1 MKPNFNYNFS
11 VDHKINFQLFE
22 INSDAT
28 ITYEVQF
35 EQLESKNFKIE
46 IRRNNFKVN
55 GEKIELK
62 FESLAHEYNKALFPV
77 LFDVKGESF
86 LLSNY
91 TEIAER
97 IAAKDEELKL
107 KHEGPGF
114 DYIRNQFLENVAK
127 DGYAMT
133 NYFFSLG
140 LMKVIMLCFQETE
153 NFDQYQFEW
162 NIVPLETT
170 LSWKGK
176 TNFDPI
182 LKTLKIEGQNTDT
195 DALFEKIKEYGIA
208 NKFPQ
213 KVSDEDSL
221 ITTTVK
227 SNIQFVNTKLDFEFS
242 ETEIKINNS
251 YFNYREKLSINRK

>member
-11 VDHKINFQLFE
+11 VNHVINFQLFE

-28 ITYEVQF
+28 STYEVQF

-55 GEKIELK
+55 GKKIELK
-62 FESLAHEYNKALFPV
+62 FERIAYEYNKVLFPV
-77 LFDVKGESF
+77 LFDVKDGSF

-97 IAAKDEELKL
+97 IATKDDELKM

-133 NYFFSLG
+133 NYFFSLS
-140 LMKVIMLCFQETE
+140 LMKVIMLCFQEIE
-153 NFDQYQFEW
+153 NFEQYQFEW

-170 LSWKGK
+170 LSWNGMIH
-176 TNFDPI
+176 FEPV
-182 LKTLKIEGQNTDT
+182 LKSFKFEEKNANTDK
-195 DALFEKIKEYGIA
+195 LFEKIKEYGIA
-208 NKFPQ
+208 NKYPQ

-221 ITTTVK
+221 ITTTVT
-227 SNIQFVNTKLDFEFS
+227 NEIQFVNSKLDFEFS
-242 ETEIKINNS
+242 ETEVKINHS
-251 YFNYREKLSINRK
+251 HFNYQEKLSINRK